1 MGSFLKELAE
11 EGNVK
16 FGFAKKLGINQIK
29 LLEIEGGRNTVSMDI
44 ENGTFTPEKL
54 LAMEE
59 AIKSYLRQKDKEN
72 RYQEG
77 YQSKLKIYK
86 EKVARWEEEKGDDYW
101 EERNRKWALLREKLP
116 YNSVSR
122 KSAKIYEKFIK
133 LTTLYILKIWQKRK
147 QQKQSTEN
155 RKPWRRK
162 RPCPHFSLTCFPL
175 PATRSLTERCWST
188 TSCIRHR

>member
-1 MGSFLKELAE
+1 MNNQKIKEILDMGSFLKELAE

-59 AIKSYLRQKDKEN
+59 AIKSYLRQEDQKN

-77 YQSKLKIYK
+77 YQSKLKIYR
-86 EKVARWEEEKGDDYW
+86 EKVERWEDEKGDDYW
-101 EERNRKWALLREKLP
+101 EERNRKWALFREKLP
-116 YNSVSR
+116 YNSISR
-122 KSAKIYEKFIK
+122 KSA
-133 LTTLYILKIWQKRK
+133 QV
-147 QQKQSTEN
+147 
-155 RKPWRRK
+155 
-162 RPCPHFSLTCFPL
+162 
-175 PATRSLTERCWST
+175 
-188 TSCIRHR
+188 

>member
-1 MGSFLKELAE
+1 MNNQKIKETLDMGSFLKELAE

-72 RYQEG
+72 RHQEG

-86 EKVARWEEEKGDDYW
+86 EKVDRMIIGKRETENGHCS
-101 EERNRKWALLREKLP
+101 ERNFHTTRFPGNPLKFMR
-116 YNSVSR
+116 NSS
-122 KSAKIYEKFIK
+122 
-133 LTTLYILKIWQKRK
+133 
-147 QQKQSTEN
+147 N
-155 RKPWRRK
+155 
-162 RPCPHFSLTCFPL
+162 
-175 PATRSLTERCWST
+175 
-188 TSCIRHR
+188 

>member
-59 AIKSYLRQKDKEN
+59 AIKSYLRQKDIEN
-72 RYQEG
+72 RIPIQ
-77 YQSKLKIYK
+77 
-86 EKVARWEEEKGDDYW
+86 
-101 EERNRKWALLREKLP
+101 
-116 YNSVSR
+116 
-122 KSAKIYEKFIK
+122 
-133 LTTLYILKIWQKRK
+133 
-147 QQKQSTEN
+147 TEN
-155 RKPWRRK
+155 LQGKSRQVGGRE
-162 RPCPHFSLTCFPL
+162 
-175 PATRSLTERCWST
+175 RS
-188 TSCIRHR
+188 

>member
-1 MGSFLKELAE
+1 MKTIKLDEILELGSFLKELAE
-11 EGNVK
+11 EGEVRL
-16 FGFAKKLGINQIK
+16 GFAKELGINQKK
-29 LLEIEGGRNTVSMDI
+29 LLKIEGGRNTVSMDI

-86 EKVARWEEEKGDDYW
+86 EKVDRWEEEKGDDYW

-133 LTTLYILKIWQKRK
+133 LTTL
-147 QQKQSTEN
+147 
-155 RKPWRRK
+155 
-162 RPCPHFSLTCFPL
+162 
-175 PATRSLTERCWST
+175 
-188 TSCIRHR
+188 

>member
-59 AIKSYLRQKDKEN
+59 AIKSYLRQKDICRSCRGHLPPEAADHPGS
-72 RYQEG
+72 EG
-77 YQSKLKIYK
+77 IPQRKRRGDAAVTPGHFSP
-86 EKVARWEEEKGDDYW
+86 ARGKAVT
-101 EERNRKWALLREKLP
+101 RNRISAKTTRKLLRLRTEYAKLVISP
-116 YNSVSR
+116 SG
-122 KSAKIYEKFIK
+122 EG
-133 LTTLYILKIWQKRK
+133 
-147 QQKQSTEN
+147 E
-155 RKPWRRK
+155 
-162 RPCPHFSLTCFPL
+162 PL
-175 PATRSLTERCWST
+175 
-188 TSCIRHR
+188 